1 MQNKKE
7 QFRQSREICPPP
19 GTGIARFGRYVF
31 RSAGKDGGEF
41 RTDSPERCLDLLFS
55 ENGTQR
61 FFTVPSDPIPDGT
74 DRTGAD
80 PRTVRTLAG
89 GDLLVVPP
97 GRTVLCDREGLRRG
111 RLFRLTLDFSAP
123 SLLKQSPEGTALLK
137 KTLADPGER
146 VIRPAAPSVPLLTE
160 AFGLLSSEEEAGSYR
175 GCVLLTLFLLRLA
188 DLSAVDRIRSAHDP
202 AVLSSDERLSPENRE
217 AVVFIRNNLTSP
229 NLNVDAVAKHL
240 GSSRSRMMT
249 GFKREV
255 GMTVHEFILQS
266 KAESARS
273 LLMRFTVTETA
284 LLLNFSSSQHFSKV
298 FREQTGY
305 TPTEFRKRRESS
317 RSGPG

>member
-1 MQNKKE
+1 MQKKKD
-7 QFRQSREICPPP
+7 QFPQSREACPPS

-31 RSAGKDGGEF
+31 RSAGKDSADF
-41 RTDSPERCLDLLFS
+41 RANTPERCLDLLFS

-61 FFTVPSDPIPDGT
+61 FFTVPSDSIPDGT

-80 PRTVRTLAG
+80 QRIVRTLAG

-97 GRTVLCDREGLRRG
+97 WRTALCDKEGLRRG

-146 VIRPAAPSVPLLTE
+146 VIRPAASSVPLLTE
-160 AFGLLSSEEEAGSYR
+160 AFELLSSPEEAGSYR

-188 DLSAVDRIRSAHDP
+188 DLPTVDRVRSANDP

-273 LLMRFTVTETA
+273 LLMRYTVTETA

-305 TPTEFRKRRESS
+305 TPTEFRKRRESG
-317 RSGPG
+317 RCGPG